1 VVGGVMME
9 GTIRSAAS
17 STRLTTATTTL
28 TKGNH
33 QQPQAMPREKMITK
47 LQDLLKKF
55 NPLILTIDSYC
66 HEVLGPNTDG
76 KVKQL

>member
-1 VVGGVMME
+1 
-9 GTIRSAAS
+9 
-17 STRLTTATTTL
+17 
-28 TKGNH
+28 
-33 QQPQAMPREKMITK
+33 MPREKMITK